1 VNGSR
6 PRRAAGIGSTA
17 SRGHSPCAVR
27 CSLSPHPVPLPW
39 YLFSARSAAVLG
51 SSNVSTPKNTRP
63 RAKPA
68 APEDGRTPLNTY
80 LPCGEL
86 FSPWSTIQNF
96 RRSLR
101 GARCS
106 LSLPPSRR
114 SGALARREGGR
125 ERVRGKRRER
135 PARVL
140 DHSRNCRT
148 GQVLWRSRRVPQS
161 SCRALNDEFRMSNV
175 ERMPKH
181 EIRIHCPSRPFFG
194 FWISDF
200 LRHWSL
206 VIRHCAALS

>member
-1 VNGSR
+1 MGGFRRIPSQRPMAKPRHEIVNGSR

-86 FSPWSTIQNF
+86 FSPWSM
-96 RRSLR
+96 
-101 GARCS
+101 
-106 LSLPPSRR
+106 
-114 SGALARREGGR
+114 
-125 ERVRGKRRER
+125 
-135 PARVL
+135 